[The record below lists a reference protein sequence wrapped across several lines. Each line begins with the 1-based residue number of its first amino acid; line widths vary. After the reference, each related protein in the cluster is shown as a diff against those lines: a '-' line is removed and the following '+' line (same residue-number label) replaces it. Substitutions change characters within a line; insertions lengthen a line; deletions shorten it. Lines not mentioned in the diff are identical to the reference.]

1 MNYNLWTTFKSI
13 TRNNIISSIL
23 HCVAAGPGQLF
34 AATPRPIVRCQLC
47 PDWRPGVPEISIMV
61 SGDNILWSLLVTPPH
76 VSVTLWRIKQLS
88 PSHNCHKYISHFFS
102 GAIAETRLGTG
113 QVFDGE
119 GVVINIEDGHQKK
132 ALSNLWHKKVF
143 LLHDCSW
150 LLWMPL
156 HLMIAWHW
164 LIIKWKVPSLM
175 ESWIKKVKEE
185 SGRRF
190 FQPCFI
196 LPTWRAV
203 NRIQTTNQKNLTI
216 TISFVKT
223 MPRTCRGRGLNT
235 SAWLRV
241 ASVWRSHPHHEI

>member
-1 MNYNLWTTFKSI
+1 MLFKVQFF
-13 TRNNIISSIL
+13 TWWLQARADCLL
-23 HCVAAGPGQLF
+23 HS
-34 AATPRPIVRCQLC
+34 TPHCQRLSRLGTGFRRY
-47 PDWRPGVPEISIMV
+47 PS
-61 SGDNILWSLLVTPPH
+61 WSELRRQYPLEQGLVTLPRCLRN
-76 VSVTLWRIKQLS
+76 SVTNEAIVTTVT
-88 PSHNCHKYISHFFS
+88 HISHFFS
-102 GAIAETRLGTG
+102 GAIAETELGTG
-113 QVFDGE
+113 QVFHGE

-164 LIIKWKVPSLM
+164 PIIKWKVPSLM
-175 ESWIKKVKEE
+175 ESWIKKVIEE
-185 SGRRF
+185 SEWSGF

-223 MPRTCRGRGLNT
+223 MLRTCRGRGLNT
-235 SAWLRV
+235 TRLSV
-241 ASVWRSHPHHEI
+241 ALSSGVTPTMRFN